1 MAASKH
7 TSAIISAKGSEG
19 GHFKNTLMR
28 KFPETLNNLS
38 FNMLL
43 EEQRATASINFQPL
57 DVLKFE
63 IQAGGKKKNKTC
75 IARRLNLE
83 LSAVIYSAC
92 RRHTMTTLY
101 ILSRRYF
108 FLKVVSFLRT
118 LLQSNNSFSPDNIL
132 SGL

>member
-63 IQAGGKKKNKTC
+63 IQAGGKKKKKNMHC
-75 IARRLNLE
+75 A
-83 LSAVIYSAC
+83 SA
-92 RRHTMTTLY
+92 
-101 ILSRRYF
+101 
-108 FLKVVSFLRT
+108 
-118 LLQSNNSFSPDNIL
+118 
-132 SGL
+132 